1 MRQSRQTSQQ
11 SRLRAESSVDNH
23 DEQSLIN
30 YNNDNF
36 ENSDGWY
43 KRSKLSYDAIAETT
57 GMSVRE
63 ARSRFQF

>member
-1 MRQSRQTSQQ
+1 MIQSRQTSQQ